1 MLQEQDSPIFVG
13 RGFYYVKREAMY
25 EFKSTKKI
33 NLLQQIMSLL

>member
-13 RGFYYVKREAMY
+13 RGFYNVKREAIY

-33 NLLQQIMSLL
+33 NDVSVMM